1 MADMTLEEALAAS
14 TVNSSTDSDILTIS
28 NDLRTITIPES
39 IKNLGVESD
48 EDVNRI
54 HFKMPKMYKDVD
66 LTDFDIRINYING
79 NDGDKYIVE
88 DKTISEDYIT
98 FSWLVGRN
106 ALKTKGSTRF
116 IVCLKKTDSEGIV
129 QKEFNTTLASI
140 NVLEGLET
148 TEQIMQKYPDVI
160 EQILKKIEGST
171 TITPDQ
177 ISEAV
182 EEYMTANQIQAGATE
197 EQAKQIEKNMQDISK
212 LSDEIANLKDNGTG
226 SGTNTAQANSLWSII
241 QKSAFAEALTDE
253 ELNNF
258 KTAWGIT
265 TETVPATGI
274 TLNKTTLSFTDS
286 ATQTLIATVEPSN
299 STDSVTW
306 ETSDAGIATVSSGV
320 VSPVSNGSCTITA
333 KAGSYSVSCE
343 VTVNV
348 SEEIVTLQSIS
359 ATYTGGE
366 VATGTALTDLT
377 GITVTATYSDG
388 STKNVTGYTL
398 SGEILE
404 CENTIT
410 VSYGGKTT
418 TFTVTG
424 IAESSGDAE
433 LPTDG
438 LYGFFDLRNPQK
450 IVAEWHTAVEPLQGS
465 GVGKTY
471 LTTTNND
478 SSFDEYGLVA
488 GQLWLCDANVYGK
501 EADSKDLGTEFSI
514 CVKHYGGIA
523 KIGDHTNVSNVYD
536 QYCGLRPKYNTSSGT
551 GVVPQDTISGTHGA
565 TEYHNVNIVVN
576 GEIFKFYLD
585 GELIKTYKGSNYN
598 DFTSWYSKNVITTWY
613 NNGKVTA
620 VAVYTKALNEVEVI
634 ELDEYFKTL
643 EVA

>member
-212 LSDEIANLKDNGTG
+212 LSDDIANKEESGTAEVKITAHNTSTDAHNDIRLLIQNLVNTVTALLDSDDETLDQTSEIVAYIKSNKSLIDAITTSKVSVSDIIDNLTTNVANKPLSASQGVALKGLIDALRTELDGVVIPTKLPNPFPLVINGTLYDG
-226 SGTNTAQANSLWSII
+226 S
-241 QKSAFAEALTDE
+241 
-253 ELNNF
+253 
-258 KTAWGIT
+258 
-265 TETVPATGI
+265 ETVEVTVEDGTGGSSGGSKEW
-274 TLNKTTLSFTDS
+274 TLIFDKSFTDEDLSTVSYSFDVNDAEEVFVTLDSDGAS
-286 ATQTLIATVEPSN
+286 AMSSETMGMNVKINEKIVSGNVGYKKDASQRHFRGYFKYVGDLWVGFMSENDYSGGATVNIINYIEP
-299 STDSVTW
+299 
-306 ETSDAGIATVSSGV
+306 A
-320 VSPVSNGSCTITA
+320 
-333 KAGSYSVSCE
+333 
-343 VTVNV
+343 
-348 SEEIVTLQSIS
+348 
-359 ATYTGGE
+359 
-366 VATGTALTDLT
+366 
-377 GITVTATYSDG
+377 
-388 STKNVTGYTL
+388 TKNV
-398 SGEILE
+398 
-404 CENTIT
+404 
-410 VSYGGKTT
+410 GKCK
-418 TFTVTG
+418 
-424 IAESSGDAE
+424 
-433 LPTDG
+433 
-438 LYGFFDLRNPQK
+438 K
-450 IVAEWHTAVEPLQGS
+450 I
-465 GVGKTY
+465 
-471 LTTTNND
+471 
-478 SSFDEYGLVA
+478 
-488 GQLWLCDANVYGK
+488 
-501 EADSKDLGTEFSI
+501 
-514 CVKHYGGIA
+514 
-523 KIGDHTNVSNVYD
+523 
-536 QYCGLRPKYNTSSGT
+536 
-551 GVVPQDTISGTHGA
+551 TISQSLIQDYRIKYGTLKI
-565 TEYHNVNIVVN
+565 YVR
-576 GEIFKFYLD
+576 
-585 GELIKTYKGSNYN
+585 
-598 DFTSWYSKNVITTWY
+598 
-613 NNGKVTA
+613 
-620 VAVYTKALNEVEVI
+620 
-634 ELDEYFKTL
+634 
-643 EVA
+643 

>member
-212 LSDEIANLKDNGTG
+212 LSADIANKEE
-226 SGTNTAQANSLWSII
+226 SGTAEVKVTAHNTSTDAHNDIRLLIQNLVNKVNTLLDSDDETLDQTSEIVAYIKSNKSLIDAITTSKVSVSDIIDNLTTNVANKPLSASQGVVLKGLIDALQTELEGIVIPTKLPNPNSLKIVYGGQEYDYDGSSAIEI
-241 QKSAFAEALTDE
+241 TIDAGKVDRIEKLSTDTTVELEPNKLYIFPEMAELTIAFAEPSD
-253 ELNNF
+253 
-258 KTAWGIT
+258 
-265 TETVPATGI
+265 TGI
-274 TLNKTTLSFTDS
+274 VNEYHVVFQSGATETTLSLPDTVKLPSGFTIN
-286 ATQTLIATVEPSN
+286 ANKV
-299 STDSVTW
+299 
-306 ETSDAGIATVSSGV
+306 
-320 VSPVSNGSCTITA
+320 
-333 KAGSYSVSCE
+333 Y
-343 VTVNV
+343 
-348 SEEIVTLQSIS
+348 EIS
-359 ATYTGGE
+359 
-366 VATGTALTDLT
+366 
-377 GITVTATYSDG
+377 
-388 STKNVTGYTL
+388 
-398 SGEILE
+398 ILE
-404 CENTIT
+404 GCLCYQSWE
-410 VSYGGKTT
+410 VS
-418 TFTVTG
+418 
-424 IAESSGDAE
+424 
-433 LPTDG
+433 
-438 LYGFFDLRNPQK
+438 
-450 IVAEWHTAVEPLQGS
+450 
-465 GVGKTY
+465 
-471 LTTTNND
+471 
-478 SSFDEYGLVA
+478 
-488 GQLWLCDANVYGK
+488 
-501 EADSKDLGTEFSI
+501 
-514 CVKHYGGIA
+514 
-523 KIGDHTNVSNVYD
+523 
-536 QYCGLRPKYNTSSGT
+536 
-551 GVVPQDTISGTHGA
+551 
-565 TEYHNVNIVVN
+565 
-576 GEIFKFYLD
+576 
-585 GELIKTYKGSNYN
+585 
-598 DFTSWYSKNVITTWY
+598 
-613 NNGKVTA
+613 
-620 VAVYTKALNEVEVI
+620 
-634 ELDEYFKTL
+634 
-643 EVA
+643 